1 MARRPMTWRMDAK
14 IIAHSILW
22 ASLLIASTIMYRHTE
37 SYGTLFSIILA
48 CAVVSITILAAPVGK
63 KSKATSQIST

>member
-1 MARRPMTWRMDAK
+1 MRMDAK

-48 CAVVSITILAAPVGK
+48 CAVVSITILVAPDRK
-63 KSKATSQIST
+63 KCKATADKNT